1 MDFFFLN
8 VPKLEL
14 SYKKNAF
21 LTCTLEVSL
30 WLPCSRRRLLLPRRR
45 KLKER
50 WSGCPL
56 SMLHRYTAHNCQS
69 PQRGWGQ
76 HRIGMISCQAS
87 PPPHECHQTHWGD
100 CRERKNAA
108 WNKARGKQKRK
119 RNNARGKEKE
129 QGQRK
134 LGKEKEQSQ
143 REFGKKNEQSQMKG
157 GKEEH

>member
-1 MDFFFLN
+1 
-8 VPKLEL
+8 
-14 SYKKNAF
+14 
-21 LTCTLEVSL
+21 
-30 WLPCSRRRLLLPRRR
+30 
-45 KLKER
+45 
-50 WSGCPL
+50 
-56 SMLHRYTAHNCQS
+56 MLHRYTAHNCQS

-108 WNKARGKQKRK
+108 RNK
-119 RNNARGKEKE
+119 ARGKEKE